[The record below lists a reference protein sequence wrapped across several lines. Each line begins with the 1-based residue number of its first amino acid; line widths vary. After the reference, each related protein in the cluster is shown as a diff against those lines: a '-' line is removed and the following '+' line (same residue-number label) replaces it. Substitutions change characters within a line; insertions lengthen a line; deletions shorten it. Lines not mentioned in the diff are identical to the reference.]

1 MGTLSPNHPT
11 FMCQPSGV
19 HYTVN
24 PKRQEYNIGAGENGN
39 DIRCD
44 AALYLAVFG
53 KVPKP

>member
-1 MGTLSPNHPT
+1 
-11 FMCQPSGV
+11 MCQPSGV